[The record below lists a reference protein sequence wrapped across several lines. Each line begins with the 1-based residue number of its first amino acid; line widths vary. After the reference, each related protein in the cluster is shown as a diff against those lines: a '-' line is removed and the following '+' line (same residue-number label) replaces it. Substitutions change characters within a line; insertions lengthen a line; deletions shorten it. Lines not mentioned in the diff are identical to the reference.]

1 MSKTRN
7 TEAMI
12 YEEITLTHSGAQ
24 ISYVFDDNILIK
36 SNQFK
41 WPHSI
46 MGSPVF
52 SSHHLG
58 SLDSKYSA
66 NEPILKGNQVLPAIS
81 YVSLWWLF
89 KTGMTVIFFISPWK
103 HMLWPLIRTISM
115 RCCSWGVTKDIG
127 DTITTCIFMKKLQH
141 VFLRRNKGNSLRII
155 FKYSPYDI
163 WTSEI
168 LYKCKQIW

>member
-81 YVSLWWLF
+81 YVSLW
-89 KTGMTVIFFISPWK
+89 
-103 HMLWPLIRTISM
+103 
-115 RCCSWGVTKDIG
+115 
-127 DTITTCIFMKKLQH
+127 
-141 VFLRRNKGNSLRII
+141 
-155 FKYSPYDI
+155 
-163 WTSEI
+163 
-168 LYKCKQIW
+168 